1 MLIIM
6 LTQLLFKKGDGRK
19 RLQGSCIINL
29 KGGVTMLKIQDIS
42 KSFGDLKALRDV
54 SFDVSDGQILG
65 LIGQNGAGKS
75 TTFHSI
81 LNFLHYQGTITW
93 NGTPITEGVFDQIGY
108 LPEERSLMPKLTI
121 EQQIIYLARL
131 KDKPA
136 KEIRPQI
143 DEWLQ
148 KFAVKGVK
156 KDKIKDLSK
165 GNQQKVQL
173 ICTLIHHP
181 KLIILDELFS
191 GLDPVNS
198 DLLKQA
204 ILEAKAQGAAIIF
217 SSHDM
222 ENVEEI
228 CDKLVMLRNGQV
240 VLNGTVR
247 EVRESFG
254 KTRIFVTT
262 DWTKEALAQLPH
274 ILQVKYLEEKRYMLD
289 LDDETA
295 GPEIFD
301 QLTKGKYIEE
311 FSQQPP
317 TLNEIFRLKV
327 GETDE

>member
-1 MLIIM
+1 
-6 LTQLLFKKGDGRK
+6 
-19 RLQGSCIINL
+19 
-29 KGGVTMLKIQDIS
+29 MLKIQDIQ
-42 KSFGDLKALRDV
+42 KNFGDLKALNDV

-81 LNFLHYQGTITW
+81 LNFLNYEGTITW
-93 NGTPITEGVFDQIGY
+93 NDQPISEAVFDEIGY
-108 LPEERSLMPKLTI
+108 LPEERSLMPKLTV

-131 KDKPA
+131 KNKSA

-143 DEWLQ
+143 DQWLQ
-148 KFAVKGVK
+148 KFAVKGNK

-181 KLIILDELFS
+181 KLIILDEPFS
-191 GLDPVNS
+191 GLDPVNA

-204 ILEAKAQGAAIIF
+204 ILMAKKQGAAIIF

-228 CDKLVMLRNGQV
+228 CDQLVMLRNGEV
-240 VLNGTVR
+240 VLKGTVR
-247 EVRESFG
+247 EVRQSFG

-262 DWTKEALAQLPH
+262 DWTQEQLAKLSHVIKVEQH
-274 ILQVKYLEEKRYMLD
+274 EEKRFVLD

-295 GPEIFD
+295 GPEIFEE
-301 QLTKGKYIEE
+301 LTEGKYIEE

-317 TLNEIFRLKV
+317 TLNEIFRLKA
-327 GETDE
+327 GEKHE

>member
-1 MLIIM
+1 MAEC
-6 LTQLLFKKGDGRK
+6 
-19 RLQGSCIINL
+19 SCIIKF
-29 KGGVTMLKIQDIS
+29 KGGRTMLKIQNIS
-42 KSFGDLKALRDV
+42 KNFGDLKALNGV
-54 SFDVSDGQILG
+54 SFEVADGQILG

-81 LNFLHYQGTITW
+81 LNFLHYQGTIVW
-93 NGTPITEGVFDQIGY
+93 NDAPITEEIFDQIGY

-131 KDKPA
+131 KNKPA

-143 DEWLQ
+143 DTWLQ
-148 KFAVKGVK
+148 KFAVKGTK

-181 KLIILDELFS
+181 KLIILDEPFS
-191 GLDPVNS
+191 GLDPVNA

-204 ILEAKAQGAAIIF
+204 ILEAKSQGAAIIF

-247 EVRESFG
+247 EVRQSFG

-262 DWTKEALAQLPH
+262 EWTKEQLLTLPH
-274 ILQVKYLEEKRYMLD
+274 VTNVEYLEEKRFMLD

-295 GPEIFD
+295 GAEIFD
-301 QLTKGKYIEE
+301 QLTNGKYIEE

-327 GETDE
+327 GEKDE

>member
-1 MLIIM
+1 
-6 LTQLLFKKGDGRK
+6 
-19 RLQGSCIINL
+19 
-29 KGGVTMLKIQDIS
+29 MLKIQDIS
-42 KSFGDLKALRDV
+42 KDFGSLKALNDV
-54 SFDVSDGQILG
+54 SFDVADGQILG

-81 LNFLHYQGTITW
+81 LNFLNYQGTITW
-93 NGTPITEGVFDQIGY
+93 NNQPITETAFDEIGY

-131 KDKPA
+131 KNKSA
-136 KEIRPQI
+136 KEIKPQI
-143 DEWLQ
+143 DDWLQ
-148 KFAVKGVK
+148 RFAVKGNK

-181 KLIILDELFS
+181 KLIILDEPFS
-191 GLDPVNS
+191 GLDPVNA

-204 ILEAKAQGAAIIF
+204 IITAKEQGAAIIF

-240 VLNGTVR
+240 ILNGTVR
-247 EVRESFG
+247 EVRQSFG
-254 KTRIFVTT
+254 KTRILVTT
-262 DWTKEALAQLPH
+262 DWDKEQLLNLPH
-274 ILQVKYLEEKRYMLD
+274 VIQVDCHEEKRFVLT

-295 GPEIFD
+295 GPAIFD
-301 QLTKGKYIEE
+301 ELTQGKYIEE

-317 TLNEIFRLKV
+317 TLDEIFRLKA
-327 GETDE
+327 GERHE

>member
-1 MLIIM
+1 
-6 LTQLLFKKGDGRK
+6 
-19 RLQGSCIINL
+19 
-29 KGGVTMLKIQDIS
+29 MLKIKDIH
-42 KSFGDLKALRDV
+42 KNFGNLKALDDV
-54 SFDVSDGQILG
+54 SFDVDDGHILG

-93 NGTPITEGVFDQIGY
+93 NDQPITEDVFNQIGY
-108 LPEERSLMPKLTI
+108 LPEERSLMPKLTV

-131 KDKPA
+131 KGKTA

-143 DEWLQ
+143 DVWLQ
-148 KFAVKGVK
+148 KFAVKGTK

-181 KLIILDELFS
+181 KLIILDEPFS

-198 DLLKQA
+198 DLLKKA
-204 ILEAKAQGAAIIF
+204 IFEAKDQGAAIIF

-222 ENVEEI
+222 ENVEEL
-228 CDKLVMLRNGQV
+228 CDSLVMLRNGQV
-240 VLNGTVR
+240 VLKGTVR
-247 EVRESFG
+247 QVRQEFG
-254 KTRIFVTT
+254 RTRIFVTT
-262 DWTKEALAQLPH
+262 DWTKEQLEQLPH
-274 ILQVKYLEEKRYMLD
+274 VVKVEPQEEKRFVLR

-295 GPEIFD
+295 GKEIFNE
-301 QLTKGKYIEE
+301 LTHGQYIEE

-317 TLNEIFRLKV
+317 TLNEIFRLKA
-327 GETDE
+327 GAKDE